1 MIEEANT
8 NRTGGNDNL
17 DMIEY
22 IVSLIENKVGDLLL
36 AEFFHECRSQNDI
49 MSKPKALQLPLAMT
63 NLILGLSASPPDIVT

>member
-8 NRTGGNDNL
+8 NRTGGYDNL

-49 MSKPKALQLPLAMT
+49 MSKPTTSDDQSYFRFERIT
-63 NLILGLSASPPDIVT
+63 TRYCH

>member
-8 NRTGGNDNL
+8 NRTGGYDNL

-36 AEFFHECRSQNDI
+36 AEFFHWDSRISVLDKCVQI
-49 MSKPKALQLPLAMT
+49 
-63 NLILGLSASPPDIVT
+63 